1 MLDYATTDACRM
13 DFLRQRLDDPT
24 SVPCGRCDNCA
35 GPRVEASVSEPSLA
49 AAQTFLGRPGVDIA
63 PRKLWPT
70 GLPAV
75 GVPLTG
81 KIPAGELAG
90 PGRAVGRLSDLG
102 WGNRLR
108 TVLSADG
115 EAPADL
121 VDAVVAVLKD
131 WSGSWPA
138 RPVAVVGI
146 DSAGRPRLVR
156 SLAERIA
163 TIGRLPLL
171 GAVTLGDRAGSG
183 GGSAG
188 GSAVNSAARV
198 RDLHA
203 ALTVPDPL
211 AERLAGLG
219 GPVLLVD
226 DLVDSGWTMTLA
238 ARLLRLAGA
247 PSVLPLALATAT

>member
-1 MLDYATTDACRM
+1 VDAT
-13 DFLRQRLDDPT
+13 
-24 SVPCGRCDNCA
+24 
-35 GPRVEASVSEPSLA
+35 VSEPALR
-49 AAQTFLGRPGVDIA
+49 AAQAFLGRPGVDIA

-70 GLPAV
+70 GLPAI
-75 GVPLTG
+75 GVPLSG
-81 KIPAGELAG
+81 KIPAGEVAG

-108 TVLSADG
+108 AVLSADAD
-115 EAPADL
+115 APADL

-146 DSAGRPRLVR
+146 DSAGRPRLVH
-156 SLAERIA
+156 SLAQRISA
-163 TIGRLPLL
+163 IGRLPLL
-171 GAVTLGDRAGSG
+171 GAVTQAGRPG
-183 GGSAG
+183 WDADNAG
-188 GSAVNSAARV
+188 PGVGPGARSGSAVNSAARV

-203 ALTVPDPL
+203 ALTLPDPL
-211 AERLAGLG
+211 AERLTGLS

-247 PSVLPLALATAT
+247 PSVLPLALATST